1 MTSGISDTRPRAPAT
16 VIEQLTPVADRLRS
30 VRDRVG
36 LNPWRTFVV
45 AYRWTGGA
53 RGRGKPELVKEI
65 ELTPRP
71 RLVDAMGLKV
81 APTPAGLIA
90 EGVVRLVE
98 ISPRYVE
105 DDLDLLFQARP
116 ADEEVLIEMR
126 LDGRDGPTP
135 ERYAFRPAANPS
147 REAGKLAWA
156 LELRAVHDPRT
167 REGTRRVWS
176 DE

>member
-1 MTSGISDTRPRAPAT
+1 MTRGLSDTRPRAPAT
-16 VIEQLTPVADRLRS
+16 VIERLSPVADRLRS
-30 VRDRVG
+30 VRDRLG

-53 RGRGKPELVKEI
+53 RGRGEPELVKEI

-71 RLVDAMGLKV
+71 RLVDAAGLKV
-81 APTPAGLIA
+81 TPTSAGLVP

-105 DDLDLLFQARP
+105 DDLDLLFVDRP
-116 ADEEVLIEMR
+116 EAEEVFVEMR
-126 LDGRDGPTP
+126 LDGRDGASPH
-135 ERYAFRPAANPS
+135 RYAFRPAARPA
-147 REAGKLAWA
+147 REAGKLAWS

-167 REGTRRVWS
+167 RAGTRRAWS